1 MKRKLID
8 YDVFQR
14 MENTSLSSAARELV
28 EAEPVLANAL
38 QIEGLS
44 LHCFGPED
52 VLYATS
58 SGSFVHANYEVQP
71 KHVTFENVE
80 QLVINEETER
90 QQAKQIV
97 SDMLESLLESNDTK
111 AESLLDNY
119 LSLPLTR
126 RLFKEGKFP
135 FFDKDKKKEKGKQD
149 DDKDGGEKKFPF
161 GCKKK
166 KGKKGGK
173 DDKAKDLDIK
183 KEKDKKAL
191 EEWFRLCENI
201 TQYVGIREYG
211 PVLRESIAKYDE
223 LGNLVAIRIPTLAV
237 RNEAALKTFDWKTT
251 ETKLKTLRAN
261 VKTEGITGDIDFC
274 KAVAEMKRHNALSDN
289 SALEESIENIVGKWP
304 QVLYLT
310 QNELAGKIKEAL
322 DVVNASNYDD
332 QTCAFMAEGIL
343 RVAHGAYVD
352 RVNKIMNLAGAEP
365 CTECD
370 DKYAQF
376 KETVDAFYVT
386 LDESDRL
393 NMQVFVDLY
402 EAIRGVHIIAGQ
414 NRNQHVQSE
423 AAERL
428 DVLSAVIRQEA
439 EPTLELV
446 QNATDWLEDLVETNL
461 EMSGWNVSNTPH
473 TTLQGDHPDMAKK
486 ARVGYAPAS
495 DFTGNWGDV
504 APVSD
509 GKSYR
514 NGLAD
519 EMRNRSW
526 GNIGNND
533 TYPELSNPYIP
544 KPFGTYTMKGEKG
557 ADKAGGS
564 DLLTQFSSKDTWPD
578 LQNPYVPKAVTPQ
591 SYKMKN
597 GPETDLIVDK

>member
-8 YDVFQR
+8 YEVFQR
-14 MENTSLSSAARELV
+14 MENSSLSSAANELV

-44 LHCFGPED
+44 LHCYGPED
-52 VLYATS
+52 VLYATP
-58 SGSFVHANYEVQP
+58 GGTFVHANYEVQP
-71 KHVTFENVE
+71 KHVTFENIE

-90 QQAKQIV
+90 QNAKQIV
-97 SDMLESLLESNDTK
+97 SDMLESLLESNDRK

-135 FFDKDKKKEKGKQD
+135 FFDKKKDKKDKKDG
-149 DDKDGGEKKFPF
+149 DDKECGENKFPF
-161 GCKKK
+161 FGKKK
-166 KGKKGGK
+166 KHKKKGDKSKALDLKK
-173 DDKAKDLDIK
+173 D
-183 KEKDKKAL
+183 KDKKAL
-191 EEWFRLCENI
+191 EEWFRLCENVS
-201 TQYVGIREYG
+201 QYIGIKEYG
-211 PVLRESIAKYDE
+211 PVLRESVAKHDE
-223 LGNLVAIRIPTLAV
+223 LGNVVALRIPSVLV
-237 RNEAALKTFDWKTT
+237 RNESALKTFDWKTINT
-251 ETKLKTLRAN
+251 NCKMLRSGAKADLK
-261 VKTEGITGDIDFC
+261 EDINFC
-274 KAVAEMKRHNALSDN
+274 KAVAELKRHNALSDN
-289 SALEESIENIVGKWP
+289 SALEESIENIVSKWP

-310 QNELAGKIKEAL
+310 QAELSVSIKEAL
-322 DVVNASNYDD
+322 DVVNATNYDD
-332 QTCAFMAEGIL
+332 QTCTFMAEGIL

-352 RVNKIMNLAGAEP
+352 RVNKIMGLAGVEP

-376 KETVDAFYVT
+376 KETVDEFFPS
-386 LDESDRL
+386 LDEGDRL
-393 NMQVFVDLY
+393 DMQVFVDLY
-402 EAIRGVHIIAGQ
+402 EAIRHVHVVAGQ
-414 NRNQHVQSE
+414 TRNQTVQNEASE
-423 AAERL
+423 QL
-428 DVLSAVIRQEA
+428 DTLSAVIRQEID
-439 EPTLELV
+439 PTLEIA
-446 QNATDWLEDLVETNL
+446 QNAADWLEDLVETNL

-473 TTLQGDHPDMAKK
+473 TTIQGDHPEMAKK

-495 DFTGNWGDV
+495 DFTGNWGDS

-509 GKSYR
+509 GKSYH

-519 EMRNRSW
+519 EMRSRSW
-526 GNIGNND
+526 GNIGGGD
-533 TYPELSNPYIP
+533 TYPELNNPYVP

-597 GPETDLIVDK
+597 GSETDLVVDQ